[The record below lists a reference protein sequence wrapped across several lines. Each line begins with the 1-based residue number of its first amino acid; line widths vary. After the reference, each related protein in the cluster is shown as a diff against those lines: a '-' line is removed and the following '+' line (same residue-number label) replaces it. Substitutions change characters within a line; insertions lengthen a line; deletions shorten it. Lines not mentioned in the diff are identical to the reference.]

1 MRAFFIGTTK
11 ASFPYRHGPKRT
23 CESCRRCFID
33 GGIIYRLFGSGA
45 EDRGR
50 GLAPGSVC
58 VWWGV
63 GVGGGGGAVGGRV
76 SLSKLFSENQSTL
89 ITDVNI

>member
-11 ASFPYRHGPKRT
+11 ASFPYRHDQSARVKAADVVH
-23 CESCRRCFID
+23 ID

-58 VWWGV
+58 VWLEGWGG
-63 GVGGGGGAVGGRV
+63 GVGGRLGEGYHFPNFLV
-76 SLSKLFSENQSTL
+76 KTNPP
-89 ITDVNI
+89 

>member
-11 ASFPYRHGPKRT
+11 ASFPYRHDQSARVKAADGVH
-23 CESCRRCFID
+23 ID

-58 VWWGV
+58 VCV
-63 GVGGGGGAVGGRV
+63 GGGGGGAVGGRV
-76 SLSKLFSENQSTL
+76 SLSKLCSENQSTL
-89 ITDVNI
+89 LTDVNI